1 MRGSRG
7 FAVACLM
14 ALAACVAESVT
25 MRTAEEVTLDLPAV
39 PNAPGRLEVMAYE
52 PRPGAGPELG
62 RCAPRLRDTVK
73 AVDFRLD
80 ATQAWQ
86 DSETRGDTTF
96 VRYRTI
102 GDFIP
107 VDLAAYEMVPG
118 QVVRVDCATYRVLG
132 LADTR

>member
-7 FAVACLM
+7 FAVAYLL
-14 ALAACVAESVT
+14 ALAACVDESVT
-25 MRTAEEVTLDLPAV
+25 VRTSEEVTLDLPAV

-52 PRPGAGPELG
+52 LRPGAGPELG
-62 RCAPRLRDTVK
+62 RCAPRLRDTAK
-73 AVDFRLD
+73 AVDFHVN

-96 VRYRTI
+96 VRYFTI

-107 VDLAAYEMVPG
+107 ADLGAYEMAPG

-132 LADTR
+132 LTDTR